1 VPENMF
7 NGILDKVKSKITRK
21 PLTQVQLERIGVDV
35 KVRNSGIKIDG
46 TTRVGDEIDKIILD
60 ITFLFMMISKLRMD

>member
-1 VPENMF
+1 
-7 NGILDKVKSKITRK
+7 
-21 PLTQVQLERIGVDV
+21 LERIGVDV

-46 TTRVGDEIDKIILD
+46 TTRAGDEIDKIILD

>member
-1 VPENMF
+1 MF

-35 KVRNSGIKIDG
+35 KVRNSGIKNWWYNKSRRWD
-46 TTRVGDEIDKIILD
+46 R
-60 ITFLFMMISKLRMD
+60 